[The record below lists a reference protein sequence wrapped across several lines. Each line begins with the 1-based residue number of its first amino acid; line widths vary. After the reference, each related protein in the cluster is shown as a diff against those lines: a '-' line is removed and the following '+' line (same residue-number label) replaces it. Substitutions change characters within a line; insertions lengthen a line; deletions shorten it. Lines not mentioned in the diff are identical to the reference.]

1 MAKDGTQ
8 RGGARPGAGRKPKAL
23 KEKLL
28 EGRINS
34 PETHLRFPGNVP
46 SQISGEDMPPVDDY
60 MRAHQKNGIE
70 LRAEEV
76 FRETTEWINSRG
88 CRDLVNPQLV
98 KQYAMAV
105 ARWIQCEEAITEYGF
120 LAKHPTTGNAIQSP
134 YVAMSQNFMSQT
146 NRLWME
152 IYQIVKENC
161 SSEYGGATPQ
171 DDVMERLLS
180 ARKGN

>member
-34 PETHLRFPGNVP
+34 PETHLRFPGDFP
-46 SQISGEDMPPVDDY
+46 SQLSGEDMPPVDDY

-98 KQYAMAV
+98 
-105 ARWIQCEEAITEYGF
+105 IQCEEAISEFGF
-120 LAKHPTTGNAIQSP
+120 LAKHPTTGAAIASP
-134 YVAMSQNFMSQT
+134 YVT
-146 NRLWME
+146 ME
-152 IYQIVKENC
+152 NQYMKAINQCWYQIAAIVKEH
-161 SSEYGGATPQ
+161 SADGFGASNPQ
-171 DDVMERLLS
+171 DDLMDRLLRS
-180 ARKGN
+180 GG